1 MTFLGH
7 GVLAAHPAEK
17 DIVVRRTKVSA
28 SLYIAVAISA
38 LTAGSASAQTV
49 ALTGVRLIDG
59 RGGVPVDDATIV
71 IADGRIVAAGKVAVP
86 AGAERRDYRGRTVM
100 PGLVSDHSHVGQVS
114 GTETGAKNYT
124 RANIVAQLAQYRR
137 YGVTTVT
144 ALGNNGPAFVGI
156 RADAHAGRIDGA
168 DLFGVMQG
176 IGVPNGA
183 PPQAMLKVGPD
194 QLFRPSTPDEAR
206 KAVAMMAAEKTD
218 LVKLWLD
225 DFGGSVPVKMSPAI
239 YRAVIAE
246 AHARGLRVAA
256 HIHDLA
262 DAEAIVAAG
271 ADIIAHGI
279 RDKPVP
285 PAFVATLKA
294 KRIWYI
300 PTLQLDEATFAWA
313 DRAPWT
319 QTPFARAALSPALA
333 RQVDDPAWRAKV
345 LADPKTADARTS
357 LAMNLRNLKTL
368 YDAGVQIG
376 FGTDSGASAVRVPGI
391 AEHRELALMVE
402 AGLTPAQAL
411 RVATANGAALLALRD
426 RGVIALGMRAD
437 LLVLARDPSRS
448 IGNVDSVVET
458 SVAGHFEPFQ

>member
-1 MTFLGH
+1 MIRYLVSGL
-7 GVLAAHPAEK
+7 LAA
-17 DIVVRRTKVSA
+17 
-28 SLYIAVAISA
+28 SA
-38 LTAGSASAQTV
+38 LATPALAQTV
-49 ALTGVRLIDG
+49 AITGVRLIDG
-59 RGGVPVDDATIV
+59 RGGAPVEDATIV
-71 IADGRIVAAGKVAVP
+71 VTEGRIVAAGKVAVP
-86 AGAERRDYRGRTVM
+86 AGAERRDYHGRSVM
-100 PGLVSDHSHVGQVS
+100 PGLISDHSHVGQVS
-114 GTETGAKNYT
+114 GTETGAQNYT
-124 RANIVAQLAQYRR
+124 RANIVTQLAQFRR

-144 ALGNNGPAFVGI
+144 ALGNNAPSFAAI
-156 RADAHAGRIDGA
+156 RADAHAGRIAGA

-183 PPQAMLKVGPD
+183 PPQSMLKVGPD

-225 DFGGSVPVKMSPAI
+225 DFGGSVPTKMSPAI
-239 YRAVIAE
+239 YNAVIAE

-271 ADIIAHGI
+271 ADIIAHGV

-285 PAFVATLKA
+285 PNFVATLKA
-294 KRIWYI
+294 KGVWYI
-300 PTLQLDEATFAWA
+300 ATLQLDEATFTWA

-319 QTPFARAALSPALA
+319 LTPFARAALSPALA
-333 RQVDDPAWRAKV
+333 RQIDDPAWRAKI

-368 YDAGVQIG
+368 YDAGVKIG

-391 AEHRELALMVE
+391 AEHRELALMVQ
-402 AGLTPAQAL
+402 AGLTPVQAL
-411 RVATANGAALLALRD
+411 QVATANAAGLLALRD
-426 RGVIALGMRAD
+426 RGIIAPGLRAD
-437 LLVLARDPSRS
+437 LLVLDGNPARS
-448 IGNVDSVVET
+448 IDDADKVVET
-458 SVAGHFEPFQ
+458 WVAGRPTAF

>member
-1 MTFLGH
+1 MRRTNPLFTRLCTTA
-7 GVLAAHPAEK
+7 LAA
-17 DIVVRRTKVSA
+17 
-28 SLYIAVAISA
+28 
-38 LTAGSASAQTV
+38 LTLAAASADAKTV

-59 RGGVPVDDATIV
+59 RGGAPVDDATVV
-71 IADGRIVAAGKVAVP
+71 IAEGRIVAAGKVAVP

-114 GTETGAKNYT
+114 GTETGAQNYT
-124 RANIVAQLAQYRR
+124 RANIVAELAQYRR

-144 ALGNNGPAFVGI
+144 ALGNNGPAFIGI

-194 QLFRPSTPDEAR
+194 QLFRPSTPEEAR
-206 KAVAMMAAEKTD
+206 KAVAMMATEKTD

-225 DFGGSVPVKMSPAI
+225 DFGGSVPVKMSPPI

-279 RDKPVP
+279 RDKPVT

-333 RQVDDPAWRAKV
+333 RQIDDPAWRTKV
-345 LADPKTADARTS
+345 LADPKTTDARTS

-368 YDAGVQIG
+368 YDAGVRIG
-376 FGTDSGASAVRVPGI
+376 FGTDSGANAVRVPGI
-391 AEHRELALMVE
+391 AEHRELALMVQ
-402 AGLTPAQAL
+402 AGLTPSQAL
-411 RVATANGAALLALRD
+411 RVATAEGAELLAVHD
-426 RGVIALGMRAD
+426 RGVLAAGMRAD
-437 LLVLARDPSRS
+437 LVVIDGNPILA
-448 IGNVDSVVET
+448 IGDTDKIIET
-458 SVAGHFEPFQ
+458 WVAGRPTVF

>member
-1 MTFLGH
+1 M
-7 GVLAAHPAEK
+7 
-17 DIVVRRTKVSA
+17 IVRRTKFSA
-28 SLYIAVAISA
+28 RLCTIVLAASA
-38 LTAGSASAQTV
+38 LTAGSATAQTI
-49 ALTGVRLIDG
+49 ALTGVHLIDG
-59 RGGVPVDDATIV
+59 RGGPPVDDATVV
-71 IADGRIVAAGKVAVP
+71 IANGRIVAAGKVAVP

-156 RADAHAGRIDGA
+156 RADAHAGRIGGA

-206 KAVAMMAAEKTD
+206 KAVAIMAAEKTD

-279 RDKPVP
+279 RDTPVP

-294 KRIWYI
+294 KGIWYI

-333 RQVDDPAWRAKV
+333 QQVDDPAWRAKI
-345 LADPKTADARTS
+345 LADPKTADARKS

-368 YDAGVQIG
+368 YDGGVKIG
-376 FGTDSGASAVRVPGI
+376 FGTDSGANAVRVPGI

-411 RVATANGAALLALRD
+411 RVATAAGADLLGLHD
-426 RGVIALGMRAD
+426 RGVITAGTRAD
-437 LLVLARDPSRS
+437 LLVIDGDPSRA
-448 IGNVDSVVET
+448 IADVGKVVET
-458 SVAGHFEPFQ
+458 WVAGRAVPF